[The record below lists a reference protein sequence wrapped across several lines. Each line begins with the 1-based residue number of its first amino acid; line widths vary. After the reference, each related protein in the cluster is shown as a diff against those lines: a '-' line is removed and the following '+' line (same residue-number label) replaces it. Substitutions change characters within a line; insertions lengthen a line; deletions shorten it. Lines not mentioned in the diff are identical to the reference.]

1 MLCRDWNFLLIY
13 VNTNNSIGAILL
25 SDTGMRLAKAG
36 YAVFGIDCEGHG
48 KSDGLSGYIQ
58 NFDDLVLDSVSFF
71 GSVAGTYN

>member
-1 MLCRDWNFLLIY
+1 MLCREWNFLLIY

-36 YAVFGIDCEGHG
+36 YAVFGIDYEGHG
-48 KSDGLSGYIQ
+48 MSAGLSGYIQ
-58 NFDDLVLDSVSFF
+58 NFDDLVADFASFF